1 MNSHIIRICM
11 PSRIDVSFRRTALRS
26 LQDFLTGAAA
36 AILASSLLLFLL
48 VESARR
54 GVSSA
59 VFRYVGF

>member
-1 MNSHIIRICM
+1 MGSHNIRIFM
-11 PSRIDVSFRRTALRS
+11 PDRIDLSLRQTALRS
-26 LQDFLTGAAA
+26 LRDFLVGAGTAT
-36 AILASSLLLFLL
+36 LVTSLLLFLL

>member
-1 MNSHIIRICM
+1 M
-11 PSRIDVSFRRTALRS
+11 PNRIDLNFRRTALRS
-26 LQDFLTGAAA
+26 LRAFLTGAGS
-36 AILASSLLLFLL
+36 AILVSGLLLFLL

>member
-1 MNSHIIRICM
+1 M
-11 PSRIDVSFRRTALRS
+11 PNRIDLSFRQTALRS

-36 AILASSLLLFLL
+36 AFLVSSLLLFLL

>member
-1 MNSHIIRICM
+1 MDSPSIRISM
-11 PSRIDVSFRRTALRS
+11 PDRIDLSSRHTALRS
-26 LQDFLTGAAA
+26 LRDFLTGAGTATL
-36 AILASSLLLFLL
+36 ITGLLLFLV

>member
-1 MNSHIIRICM
+1 MNSQNIQICM
-11 PSRIDVSFRRTALRS
+11 PDRIDLSFRRPALRS
-26 LQDFLTGAAA
+26 LRDFLTGAAA
-36 AILASSLLLFLL
+36 AILASSLLLLLL

>member
-1 MNSHIIRICM
+1 M